1 MGAYPVILHRT
12 RRMKTLF
19 VLAICIASG
28 SAMYDSWESIPVD
41 EVKESNPVEDFE
53 PDSVQALLQEVKH
66 LSDVSSP
73 HAALSLHAQR
83 IAKHA
88 KLLQSASSK
97 AKAYAH
103 NFANSK
109 NAIRSAL
116 RALTGQ
122 LNTGHKHDVNALRS
136 ERNRGNSIITG
147 AHTGGKNKVAGFR
160 NKACPTKRLEQ
171 EAKAK
176 RVAAHRAAN
185 GVGNGKICSGGLSTT
200 YGDMD
205 IEKAVP
211 KFGTELRNKW
221 DKARSK
227 YHSSLGKYKVAK
239 KAHSDALKK
248 YNVAMAQF
256 RTALSI
262 EVSNAIRACK
272 NAHHEYE
279 ALKKEVASNVKSR
292 KNVFISTLVIT
303 CYVDNI
309 TSTHSA
315 KVCADK
321 KRRASTS
328 QWNINGHSLNRCHSK
343 AHLTNSFGPASWTP
357 STKTCHAIHWHAGA
371 KATFS
376 CMYHAAGS
384 NNAGVVRAKT
394 MKGYTNTGGGMT
406 NNYRSWDAKSAFEEA
421 YPVHGK
427 YRCDT
432 GFGPGR
438 LTCYNI
444 QCKSN
449 KGLTCITR
457 HKHKNGS
464 GMLQVNLPYGYT
476 MTGGG
481 LFNHYRHWNKQA
493 GFEVSQPQGDDAWQ
507 GDMGFGKG
515 EFSVF
520 VRGCKPAKGHKFV
533 CKTMRTGYGNYHSVN
548 CPKGFQRTGCGINN
562 AYRHWNKLS
571 GFETVNPNGHNGC
584 TCDTGFG
591 TGKNVCTARCC
602 KIV

>member
-1 MGAYPVILHRT
+1 MGASSDTTTHQT
-12 RRMKTLF
+12 RRMKVLF
-19 VLAICIASG
+19 VLAICIASAF
-28 SAMYDSWESIPVD
+28 AMYDSWESIPVD
-41 EVKESNPVEDFE
+41 EIKESTPVEEFE
-53 PDSVQALLQEVKH
+53 QDSAQALLQEAKH

-73 HAALSLHAQR
+73 HAGLSLHAQR

-88 KLLQSASSK
+88 KLLQSVSSK

-116 RALTGQ
+116 KALTGQ
-122 LNTGHKHDVNALRS
+122 LNEGHKHDINALRS
-136 ERNRGNSIITG
+136 ERNRGNSAING
-147 AHTGGKNKVAGFR
+147 AH
-160 NKACPTKRLEQ
+160 
-171 EAKAK
+171 
-176 RVAAHRAAN
+176 
-185 GVGNGKICSGGLSTT
+185 NGKICSGGLSTT

-205 IEKAVP
+205 IEKSVP

-262 EVSNAIRACK
+262 EVSNAVRACK
-272 NAHHEYE
+272 NAHHQYE

-292 KNVFISTLVIT
+292 KNVFISKLVIT

-343 AHLTNSFGPASWTP
+343 AHLTNSFGPASWPP

-376 CMYHAAGS
+376 CMYHATYSNKAGI
-384 NNAGVVRAKT
+384 VWAKT
-394 MKGYTNTGGGMT
+394 IKGYTNTGGGMT
-406 NNYRSWDAKSAFEEA
+406 NHYRSWDAKSAFEEA

-444 QCKSN
+444 
-449 KGLTCITR
+449 
-457 HKHKNGS
+457 
-464 GMLQVNLPYGYT
+464 
-476 MTGGG
+476 
-481 LFNHYRHWNKQA
+481 
-493 GFEVSQPQGDDAWQ
+493 
-507 GDMGFGKG
+507 
-515 EFSVF
+515 
-520 VRGCKPAKGHKFV
+520 
-533 CKTMRTGYGNYHSVN
+533 
-548 CPKGFQRTGCGINN
+548 
-562 AYRHWNKLS
+562 
-571 GFETVNPNGHNGC
+571 
-584 TCDTGFG
+584 
-591 TGKNVCTARCC
+591 
-602 KIV
+602 

>member
-1 MGAYPVILHRT
+1 MGHHPVILHQT

-19 VLAICIASG
+19 VLAICIASA

-88 KLLQSASSK
+88 KLLQSVSSK

-116 RALTGQ
+116 KALTGQ

-136 ERNRGNSIITG
+136 ERNRGNSVING
-147 AHTGGKNKVAGFR
+147 AHNGGRTKVTGFR

-176 RVAAHRAAN
+176 RDAAHRAAN

-205 IEKAVP
+205 IEKSVP

-309 TSTHSA
+309 TSNASA
-315 KVCADK
+315 KACANK
-321 KRRASTS
+321 KRRASTN
-328 QWNINGHSLNRCHSK
+328 QWNINGGTLARCPSK
-343 AHLTNSFGPASWTP
+343 AHLEASFGPKGWQP
-357 STKTCHAIHWHAGA
+357 TKRTCHHSHWNEKSYKKAMKEKAA
-371 KATFS
+371 KHKEKAAKEKKHKALARSNVLS
-376 CMYHAAGS
+376 CTSRGKHS
-384 NNAGVVRAKT
+384 NNAGVIIVPTLGGRDSHWR
-394 MKGYTNTGGGMT
+394 MTGGGM
-406 NNYRSWDAKSAFEEA
+406 NNHYRSFNKLSAFEEM
-421 YPVHGK
+421 YPRGHS
-427 YRCDT
+427 YACDT

-438 LTCYNI
+438 LTCYAFF
-444 QCKSN
+444 CKA
-449 KGLTCITR
+449 
-457 HKHKNGS
+457 KH
-464 GMLQVNLPYGYT
+464 GY
-476 MTGGG
+476 
-481 LFNHYRHWNKQA
+481 L
-493 GFEVSQPQGDDAWQ
+493 
-507 GDMGFGKG
+507 
-515 EFSVF
+515 
-520 VRGCKPAKGHKFV
+520 
-533 CKTMRTGYGNYHSVN
+533 
-548 CPKGFQRTGCGINN
+548 
-562 AYRHWNKLS
+562 
-571 GFETVNPNGHNGC
+571 
-584 TCDTGFG
+584 
-591 TGKNVCTARCC
+591 
-602 KIV
+602 